1 MKTLFTTI
9 TLTAILGA
17 CSNVKTPDN
26 NLNAANLRESPIS
39 YVATI
44 KGNGGNLENL
54 TATCA
59 AKIKRIANITDV
71 KALGAIGSVTFS
83 ASSQDALMKVKATGC
98 FASIE
103 KGGEVG
109 FELPVS
115 YIATIKS
122 NGGNIENLTAACAA
136 KIARIDEVTDLNALE
151 ALGMITF
158 TTSSKVALQKVQ
170 KTACVATVEE
180 GGAVDINN

>member
-1 MKTLFTTI
+1 MKTLFTAF

-26 NLNAANLRESPIS
+26 NLTAGNDRELPIS

-44 KGNGGNLENL
+44 RDNGGNLENL

-59 AKIKRIANITDV
+59 AKVKRIANITDV
-71 KALGAIGSVTFS
+71 EALGAIGSVTFS

-103 KGGEVG
+103 KGGKVG

-122 NGGNIENLTAACAA
+122 NGGNIESLTTACAA
-136 KIARIDEVTDLNALE
+136 KIARIDQVTDLSALE

-158 TTSSKVALQKVQ
+158 TTSSKVALEKVK

-180 GGAVDINN
+180 GGAMHN